1 MVTLAEISPGR
12 ASRRSFTEDAALG
25 LVRILFGFDRFIERS
40 VTERDRG
47 TYSFA
52 GVKAL
57 GAERDRRFFVFVY
70 TCKTHDPY
78 VVSARTR
85 VCSGGPT
92 NGATGSQSPR
102 AAATPRPGRC
112 LRPHDSRSGRP
123 GRRCSP
129 RSRAMAWT
137 TTRWW
142 SCCRITTGLR
152 RARRNRTRVRGAP
165 GAAPLILRGPRI
177 PSERRIDRPASMVDV
192 TPTLLDLPVC
202 RRHQGQG
209 TSLRAALT
217 DTPTPLPD
225 RPLYFSWLRKDAI
238 GVRHGNWKFLSSAD
252 DHELFDLAQDP
263 AERAP
268 QVGTSRA
275 RR

>member
-1 MVTLAEISPGR
+1 
-12 ASRRSFTEDAALG
+12 
-25 LVRILFGFDRFIERS
+25 
-40 VTERDRG
+40 
-47 TYSFA
+47 
-52 GVKAL
+52 
-57 GAERDRRFFVFVY
+57 
-70 TCKTHDPY
+70 
-78 VVSARTR
+78 
-85 VCSGGPT
+85 
-92 NGATGSQSPR
+92 
-102 AAATPRPGRC
+102 
-112 LRPHDSRSGRP
+112 
-123 GRRCSP
+123 
-129 RSRAMAWT
+129 
-137 TTRWW
+137 
-142 SCCRITTGLR
+142 
-152 RARRNRTRVRGAP
+152 
-165 GAAPLILRGPRI
+165 
-177 PSERRIDRPASMVDV
+177 MVDV